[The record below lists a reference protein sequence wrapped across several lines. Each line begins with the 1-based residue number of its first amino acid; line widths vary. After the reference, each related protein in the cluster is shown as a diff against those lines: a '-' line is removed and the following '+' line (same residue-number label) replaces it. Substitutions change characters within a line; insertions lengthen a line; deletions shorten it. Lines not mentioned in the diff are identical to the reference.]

1 MKHMKLHEIKN
12 SFLAESA
19 TQFNFAHHPGA
30 ALHLVSSGLRSAGR
44 GKRLLACGRATL
56 ALQPSRLRVKQ
67 PSSAFTLIIAT
78 SPAPLQNN
86 SVLSVF
92 SVVKQTRAMPSKK
105 LS

>member
-44 GKRLLACGRATL
+44 GKRLLARGRATLVPPILPRSGRRLVGTL
-56 ALQPSRLRVKQ
+56 ALQPSRLR
-67 PSSAFTLIIAT
+67 AFA
-78 SPAPLQNN
+78 
-86 SVLSVF
+86 
-92 SVVKQTRAMPSKK
+92 
-105 LS
+105 